1 MRFALGAIEM
11 LFGFLFLVGGMFTLQ
26 NPELRG
32 LAFAILAIGGS
43 AMAIGMYFMVTA
55 GKKS

>member
-1 MRFALGAIEM
+1 MRFALGAIEAF
-11 LFGFLFLVGGMFTLQ
+11 FGFLFLVGGMFTMQ

-43 AMAIGMYFMVTA
+43 ATAVGMYFMVTS